1 VKLPRSAFLW
11 RYWRSSR
18 LMLLCQHGGLIL
30 GDLMLPGRLVDVH
43 RSVDHVNEVALE
55 YAPGA
60 AGALR
65 GLVAFRQFSGCW
77 VEAFLHDSGRLD
89 DAVEAAVSSAVKAV
103 TFVVGG
109 VDRYRSTAGVAG
121 EFSRA

>member
-1 VKLPRSAFLW
+1 
-11 RYWRSSR
+11 
-18 LMLLCQHGGLIL
+18 
-30 GDLMLPGRLVDVH
+30 MLPGRLVDVH